1 MFLAL
6 LAVAVTTLLA
16 MIAFDVLRFGGP
28 LGVAIDRS
36 RLKEVGEGLR
46 ERLRRD

>member
-16 MIAFDVLRFGGP
+16 MIAFDVLRFEGP

-36 RLKEVGEGLR
+36 RLIEMGEILR
-46 ERLRRD
+46 DRMRRD